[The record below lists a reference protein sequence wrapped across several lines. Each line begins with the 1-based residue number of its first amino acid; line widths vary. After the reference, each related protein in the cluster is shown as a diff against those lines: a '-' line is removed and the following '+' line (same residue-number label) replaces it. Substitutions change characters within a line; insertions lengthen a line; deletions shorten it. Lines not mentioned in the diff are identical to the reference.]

1 MSEKRIGI
9 MGGTFN
15 PVHNGHLILAENA
28 CNQYHLDKIYF
39 MPAGVPPHK
48 KNNAITPGEIRCSMV
63 EKAIAD
69 NSKFAMLDIE
79 VSSTELSYTYRTLE
93 KLKHIFPDTE
103 IYFIMGAD
111 SLSDFSSWKN
121 PQRISELCKLLV
133 AMRDDIDKT
142 ELRQIAEQLFH
153 DFHTQVELL
162 DTPNIS
168 ISSHD
173 IRDRVRNQASIRYLV
188 PEEVRKY
195 IVKNHLYLEEN

>member
-48 KNNAITPGEIRCSMV
+48 KNNEITSGELRCSMV
-63 EKAIAD
+63 EMAIAD
-69 NSKFAMLDIE
+69 NPQFAMLDIE
-79 VSSTELSYTYRTLE
+79 VSSTEMSYTYRTLE
-93 KLKHIFPDTE
+93 KLEHIFPETE

-133 AMRDDIDKT
+133 AVRDNLNKS
-142 ELRQIAEQLFH
+142 ELHRIADQLFH

-173 IRDRVRNQASIRYLV
+173 IRDRVRKQASIRYLV

-195 IVKNHLYLEEN
+195 IVTNHLYLKEN

>member
-48 KNNAITPGEIRCSMV
+48 KNNEITPGELRCSMV
-63 EKAIAD
+63 EMAIAD
-69 NSKFAMLDIE
+69 NPQFAMLDIE
-79 VSSTELSYTYRTLE
+79 VSSTEMSYTYRTLE
-93 KLKHIFPDTE
+93 KLEHIFPETE

-133 AMRDDIDKT
+133 AVRDNLNKS
-142 ELRQIAEQLFH
+142 ELHRIADQLFH

-173 IRDRVRNQASIRYLV
+173 IRDRVRKQASIRYLV

-195 IVKNHLYLEEN
+195 IVTNHLYLKEN

>member
-48 KNNAITPGEIRCSMV
+48 KNNEITSGELRCSMV
-63 EKAIAD
+63 EMAIAD
-69 NSKFAMLDIE
+69 NPQFAMLDIE
-79 VSSTELSYTYRTLE
+79 VSSTEMSYTYRTLE
-93 KLKHIFPDTE
+93 KLEHIFPETE

-133 AMRDDIDKT
+133 AVRDDLNKT
-142 ELRQIAEQLFH
+142 ELHRIADQLVH
-153 DFHTQVELL
+153 DFHTQIELL

-173 IRDRVRNQASIRYLV
+173 IRDRVRKQASIRYLV

-195 IVKNHLYLEEN
+195 IVTNHLYLKEH

>member
-1 MSEKRIGI
+1 MTEKRIGI

-48 KNNAITPGEIRCSMV
+48 KNNEITSGELRCSMV
-63 EKAIAD
+63 EMAIAD
-69 NSKFAMLDIE
+69 NPQFAMLDIE
-79 VSSTELSYTYRTLE
+79 VSSTEMSYTYRTLE
-93 KLKHIFPDTE
+93 KLEHIFPETE

-133 AMRDDIDKT
+133 AVRDDLNKT
-142 ELRQIAEQLFH
+142 ELHRIADQLFH

-173 IRDRVRNQASIRYLV
+173 IRDRVRKQASIRYLV

-195 IVKNHLYLEEN
+195 IVTNHLYLKEN